1 MTEPRPEPARAD
13 VAPPATRK
21 GRPVAGGSI
30 GASRAEPLVMVER
43 VSFHFEGGATPTAP
57 RFALKGV
64 DLIIS
69 RGEVVALIGPNGA
82 GKTTLARHLNG
93 LLKPV
98 AGRVLVAGAETR
110 QSSVAR
116 LAAHVGYA
124 FQNPDHQL
132 FASTVAE
139 DVAFGPRNLGLPSS
153 EVDRRVASALAR
165 LGLEA
170 VGERHPLLL
179 GYGMRRLV
187 ALAGV
192 LALETDML
200 VLDEPTAGLDR
211 RAVDRVLA
219 VVHERQT
226 SGGAALL
233 ITHDLALVAA
243 HATRVVLLHDGR
255 VTADGP
261 TRDVLTDAALLSSA
275 GLTLPAVA
283 ALGRALAPLGVRP
296 DALTIDELCD
306 SYASAYQGLRTE
318 G

>member
-1 MTEPRPEPARAD
+1 M
-13 VAPPATRK
+13 
-21 GRPVAGGSI
+21 S
-30 GASRAEPLVMVER
+30 
-43 VSFHFEGGATPTAP
+43 
-57 RFALKGV
+57 
-64 DLIIS
+64 
-69 RGEVVALIGPNGA
+69 
-82 GKTTLARHLNG
+82 
-93 LLKPV
+93 
-98 AGRVLVAGAETR
+98 
-110 QSSVAR
+110 
-116 LAAHVGYA
+116 
-124 FQNPDHQL
+124 
-132 FASTVAE
+132 
-139 DVAFGPRNLGLPSS
+139 VAFGPRNLGLPSS

-255 VTADGP
+255 VSADGA

-296 DALTIDELCD
+296 DALTVDELCD